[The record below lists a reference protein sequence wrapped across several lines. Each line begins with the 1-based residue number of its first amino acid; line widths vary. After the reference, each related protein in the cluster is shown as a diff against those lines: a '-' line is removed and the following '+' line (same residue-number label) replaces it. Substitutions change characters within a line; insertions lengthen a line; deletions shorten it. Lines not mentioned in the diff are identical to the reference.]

1 MLDQVLSGLVQ
12 QIRANPINWV
22 LLAVLL
28 YLLHAILFPSPQA
41 RPKTA
46 ARATPPKPGAN
57 QAAAR
62 QPAHPESIE
71 FKAYTYPDLAQFNG
85 KQLDGKIFLAVNG
98 KVFDVTS
105 GAKFYGP
112 QGPYGNFAGRDA
124 SRGLAKGSFE
134 ADMIPAVDGPV
145 DSLGD
150 LDADERSALLDW
162 EKLFISKYSQVG
174 TVADFVDP
182 VGTKKDN

>member
-1 MLDQVLSGLVQ
+1 MLDQALSGLLQ

-22 LLAVLL
+22 LLAILL
-28 YLLHAILFPSPQA
+28 YLLRAILFPSPQTRSKVVA
-41 RPKTA
+41 GATDSKTEINPA
-46 ARATPPKPGAN
+46 ARHL
-57 QAAAR
+57 
-62 QPAHPESIE
+62 AHPESIE
-71 FKAYTYPDLAQFNG
+71 FKAYTYSDLVRFNG
-85 KQLDGKIFLAVNG
+85 KQEDGKIFLAVNG
-98 KVFDVTS
+98 KVFNVTN

-134 ADMIPAVDGPV
+134 ADVIPAVDGPV
-145 DSLGD
+145 DPLDD

-162 EKLFISKYSQVG
+162 EKLFISKYPQIG
-174 TVADFVDP
+174 TVANFVDP